1 MAMPLVVQGPRARVS
16 GRQAGVEDEVR
27 RLVAR
32 ELHDRVAQTLT
43 GMLVDVEN
51 FKSEQV
57 EWEVVRDQLETI
69 QTSTRQVLANIRQ
82 MLYDLRGEELLNDGF
97 VASLQALVETFEAK
111 TGIEAELAVWQG
123 WPDALAAPAALNV
136 YRIAEEALANVR
148 MHSGATRVRVVLG
161 ARPNDELA
169 LMVDDNG
176 RGVDTDP
183 NRVVGHGTVGMKE
196 RAMLLGGRLQI
207 ESAPGRGTTVHSV
220 FPRAMLVPPA
230 LPPIPKLI
238 VTTGM
243 TA

>member
-1 MAMPLVVQGPRARVS
+1 M
-16 GRQAGVEDEVR
+16 R

-43 GMLVDVEN
+43 GMLVDVEI

-57 EWEVVRDQLETI
+57 EWDVVRHQLETI
-69 QTSTRQVLANIRQ
+69 QSSTRQVLANIRQ
-82 MLYDLRGEELLNDGF
+82 MLYDLRGEELLSDGL
-97 VASLQALVETFEAK
+97 VPSLLALVETFEAK
-111 TGIEAELAVWQG
+111 TGIEAEVAVWQG
-123 WPDALAAPAALNV
+123 WPDALSAPAALNV

-148 MHSGATRVRVVLG
+148 MHSGASRVRVVLA

-183 NRVVGHGTVGMKE
+183 NRVVGHGTVGMRE
-196 RAMLLGGRLQI
+196 RALLIGGRVQI
-207 ESAPGRGTTVHSV
+207 ESVPGRGTTVHAV
-220 FPRAMLVPPA
+220 FPRAMLLPPA
-230 LPPIPKLI
+230 LPPMPKFT
-238 VTTGM
+238 VTKGM